1 MSIINILCVG
11 DVVGENGSEL
21 IKNNLWKI
29 RSLHRADMC
38 VVNGENCGKY
48 NSIEPYTAKMLLA
61 SGADVVTGGNH
72 SFKRVEMRSYYDSAS
87 DVLRPANFPTA
98 CPGQGYV
105 VKNINGFRILVIS
118 MMGQVFMDPLACPF
132 ETTERIL
139 TRESG
144 SYDFSVCDFHAEATS
159 EKLAFAH
166 AFDSKINVI
175 FGTHTH
181 VRTADLQI
189 LPGGTGYITDIGMS
203 GPHDSVI
210 GIKKE
215 IIIEKFRTKLP
226 QRFEVA
232 NTPCEISAALFVLD
246 TDKNRVVEVK
256 TI

>member
-1 MSIINILCVG
+1 MSTINILCVG
-11 DVVGENGSEL
+11 DVVGENGGEF
-21 IKNNLWKI
+21 IKNNLWKM
-29 RSLHRADMC
+29 RSLHRADLC

-48 NSIEPYTAKMLLA
+48 NSVEPYMAKLLLS

-72 SFKRVEMRSYYDSAS
+72 SFKRVEMQSFLESAS
-87 DVLRPANFPTA
+87 DVLRPANFPSS

-105 VKNINGFRILVIS
+105 IKNINGFRVLVMS

-132 ETTERIL
+132 ETAERIL
-139 TRESG
+139 ARESG

-166 AFDSKINVI
+166 AFDGKINVI

-181 VRTADLQI
+181 VQTADLQI
-189 LPGGTGYITDIGMS
+189 LVGGTGYITDIGMS

-215 IIIEKFRTKLP
+215 IIVEKFRTKLP
-226 QRFEVA
+226 KRFEVA
-232 NTPCEISAALFVLD
+232 TTPCEIDAALFTLD
-246 TDKNRVVEVK
+246 TDKGRIVEVK
-256 TI
+256 KV